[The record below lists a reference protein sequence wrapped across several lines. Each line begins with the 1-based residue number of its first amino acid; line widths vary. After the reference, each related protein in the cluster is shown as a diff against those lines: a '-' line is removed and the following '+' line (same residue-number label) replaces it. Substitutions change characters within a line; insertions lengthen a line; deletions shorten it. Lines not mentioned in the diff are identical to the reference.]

1 MWVVRAP
8 ASAAVAAV
16 VPASAPKRASSQ
28 PVRQARTAS
37 ATDAVRMAAPA
48 ANPAAQEDGRP
59 APAQAAP
66 AAASG
71 IAQVDQCRDKVFLSR
86 EFCLAEQCDK
96 AGARSHPLCVQR
108 REDAKLR
115 EDSKIRQGPQ

>member
-1 MWVVRAP
+1 
-8 ASAAVAAV
+8 
-16 VPASAPKRASSQ
+16 
-28 PVRQARTAS
+28 
-37 ATDAVRMAAPA
+37 AAPA
-48 ANPAAQEDGRP
+48 ASPAAQEDTRA
-59 APAQAAP
+59 APAQVAP

-71 IAQVDQCRDKVFLSR
+71 MAQAEQCRDKMFLSR

-96 AGARSHPLCVQR
+96 AGARNHPMCVQR